1 MEPEEEQEE
10 ELNLVL
16 SLQPSSPPE
25 PARLFSCN
33 YCSRRF
39 STSQALGGHQ
49 NAHKLERSLA
59 KRSREL
65 AAAAA
70 AAARLKN
77 DHPLLGQVDVAVQRR
92 KGERC
97 YIAGMDDE
105 ARGTDGT
112 ASSQRRS
119 YRTVE
124 DNGHE
129 LADEVDL
136 SLKL

>member
-33 YCSRRF
+33 YCRRKF

-70 AAARLKN
+70 SRLKN
-77 DHPLLGQVDVAVQRR
+77 DHPLLGTVDVAVQQRR
-92 KGERC
+92 GERC
-97 YIAGMDDE
+97 YNAGMDDE